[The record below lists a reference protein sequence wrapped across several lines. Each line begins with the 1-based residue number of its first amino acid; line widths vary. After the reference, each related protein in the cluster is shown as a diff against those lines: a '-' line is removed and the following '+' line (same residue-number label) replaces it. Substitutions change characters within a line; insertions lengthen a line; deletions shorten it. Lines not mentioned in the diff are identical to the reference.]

1 MNFFCLFFFPLPV
14 LKNKNKNVVANV
26 QEIRYQFSQVEL
38 QTEDETYFLTYLDL
52 NLSRERAQ
60 CREFS
65 LQNKYITLEVF
76 RTGRWSQKAMSVFW
90 DVTSSFMWKQ
100 WLPLPFQDCFVLSL
114 VYKNIS
120 KLIRYLL
127 ECPCN
132 VSFTELK
139 WHAGW
144 RAVHF
149 T

>member
-76 RTGRWSQKAMSVFW
+76 RTGR
-90 DVTSSFMWKQ
+90 
-100 WLPLPFQDCFVLSL
+100 
-114 VYKNIS
+114 
-120 KLIRYLL
+120 
-127 ECPCN
+127 
-132 VSFTELK
+132 
-139 WHAGW
+139 
-144 RAVHF
+144 
-149 T
+149 